1 MYWHPLLLAVIS
13 VQTVGLLLVLAAGLT
28 AIRTALHWQPSAAD
42 RRQLALEAAAETA
55 SIQGRAAFWLF
66 LFGAILLIFGI
77 ANVFHEDIPGAMCGT
92 GVCQAMA
99 GGSTG
104 LLLFNGMLLAVMG
117 LWYELDKLNR
127 MQATM
132 PLTNFNGRFF
142 LIVPPVAGL
151 TLLRTYDT
159 FAGIR
164 PQRAVDCCAVVYDQ
178 FPSLLQAKSIFGI
191 ADAWWA
197 AAFIF
202 LSMLLLG
209 LSGFIKPAAVKNQ
222 KLRFALGLLCMLW
235 IPVAALTLVN
245 HLSAYH
251 YGVLHHHCPWC
262 LFLPEQR
269 LVGYP
274 LYGALGLI
282 GMEGMTI
289 FILPRMVGENPQ
301 AYGHALDRC
310 LRAARRL
317 RVGTAFFLIFALAP
331 AIIWRLRFGVWL
343 SG

>member
-28 AIRTALHWQPSAAD
+28 AIRTTLHWQPAAAD

-55 SIQGRAAFWLF
+55 SILGRAAFWLF

-99 GGSTG
+99 GGSTA
-104 LLLFNGMLLAVMG
+104 LLLFNGILLVVTG

-142 LIVPPVAGL
+142 LIVPPVAVL
-151 TLLRTYDT
+151 TLLRTYET
-159 FAGIR
+159 FAAIR

-178 FPSLLQAKSIFGI
+178 FPSLLAAKSIFGI
-191 ADAWWA
+191 ADAWWV

-202 LSMLLLG
+202 LSILLLG
-209 LSGFIKPAAVKNQ
+209 LSVFTRPTTVKNQ
-222 KLRFALGLLCMLW
+222 KLRFVLGLLCMLW
-235 IPVAALTLVN
+235 VPVAALTLVN

-262 LFLPEQR
+262 LFLPEHG

-274 LYGALGLI
+274 LYGAMGLI

-289 FILPRMVGENPQ
+289 FILPRMVSENPQ

-317 RVGTAFFLIFALAP
+317 RVGTALFLIFALAP